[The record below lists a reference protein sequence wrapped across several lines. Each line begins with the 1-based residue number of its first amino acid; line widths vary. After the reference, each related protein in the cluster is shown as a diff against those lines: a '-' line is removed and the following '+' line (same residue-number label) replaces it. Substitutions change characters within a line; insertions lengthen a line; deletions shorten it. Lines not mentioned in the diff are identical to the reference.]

1 MIQASHNKL
10 FVPADEDDSASDG
23 SKGSVQAHPIEKQH
37 DYNLLLLHTN
47 PGEHFPSAQRWR
59 LRLGTNGIAQCE
71 SKKAHW
77 PEPPEL
83 QRPAWHRLSR
93 LWRRG

>member
-1 MIQASHNKL
+1 MIGGSHNKL
-10 FVPADEDDSASDG
+10 FAQSEGEDSASDD
-23 SKGSVQAHPIEKQH
+23 SKGAVQAHPIEKQH
-37 DYNLLLLHTN
+37 DYNLLLLQTN

-59 LRLGTNGIAQCE
+59 LRLGTNGIVQCE

-83 QRPAWHRLSR
+83 QRSAWYRLSR
-93 LWRRG
+93 LWRWG